1 MAESFVSDVAN
12 SLLGKL
18 GSYAY
23 EKASRAYGVY
33 EDHQRI
39 KDTLSIV
46 IGLLLDAE
54 EKKNQQHALREWLR
68 QIRNICSD
76 AEDVFDGFELQEK
89 KKQVLE
95 TFGSTRMKVSHF
107 FSSSNPLAFRFK
119 MSHQIKEI
127 KDRLD
132 KVAADGTRFGLVR
145 NDVEPGPAV
154 QRREFTHSHVDALSV
169 IGREDDTKAII
180 QLLMESNPQGDGDKS
195 LRVIPIVGIGGLG
208 KTTLAK
214 LVFNDKKIDEV
225 FQLKSWV
232 CVSNGFDIRHIIIK
246 MINSTFASASTP
258 PSVGCTVI
266 AYQEDI
272 NHLDIEQLQIRL
284 RNKLSGQKFILV
296 LDDIWND
303 DRAKWIELIDLVKV
317 GAAGSKIMVTTRI
330 NSIASMMGTVPS
342 YVLEGLSQEDCL
354 SLFVKWAFK
363 DGEEETYPNLV
374 EIGKEIVKKCA
385 GVPLAVRTLG
395 SSLFSKYDLNKW
407 LFVRDHD
414 IWSLE
419 QKKDDIL
426 PALKLSYDEMPS
438 YLRQCFACF
447 SLFPKDYTFNVI
459 ETTVMWIGLGLVQS
473 MNGSEKLEHIGREY
487 IHDLHSRSLLH
498 DFNDFGYD
506 CDFKMHDLIHDLA
519 VYVAKEEFVRVVS
532 HTQNIS
538 EQARHLSIL
547 ENDSLDHVLFPKS
560 TCVRTILLFGNGA
573 GLDNEALLDTW
584 VSRYKYLRY
593 LELKVSS
600 FETLPDSISKL
611 KHLRILVITNNSNI
625 KRLPHSISKLYN
637 LQVLQFDGCTELEA
651 LPKGLG
657 KMIGLQYL
665 MITTKQSVLSLAEFV
680 NMKQLQ
686 LLAFHDCKNMKFL
699 FSGVQQLTSIE
710 TLSLQSCWSLES
722 VPLHLFPNLESLI
735 ILDCK
740 VLNTSFNSESP
751 IHKLRL
757 KNLYIGDF
765 PWISTLPEWIEG
777 AAQTIETLLIYEL
790 PNLLMLP
797 ECLTTMTHLK
807 RLDIIGC
814 PRLLNLPSDIHHLTD
829 LKELRI
835 AGCPELCRKCKPQ
848 FGEYWPII
856 AHIKNVFIEVIG
868 DEEEVDEKEE
878 EEHDEEEEVD
888 EKEEE
893 AEEEEVDEKEEED
906 EEEVDEK
913 EEEEQDEEAE
923 EEEEE
928 HDEEEEEEW
937 IHQP

>member
-1 MAESFVSDVAN
+1 MRGKNTNLLHGLTHCLIQWFSNKVHHTPYTSFLHCRTNLCST
-12 SLLGKL
+12 LLKVKGKL
-18 GSYAY
+18 ASYTY
-23 EKASRAYGVY
+23 EEASRAYGLY
-33 EDHQRI
+33 EDLQRI

-46 IGLLLDAE
+46 RGLLLDAE

-68 QIRNICSD
+68 QIRNICYD
-76 AEDVFDGFELQEK
+76 AEDVFDGFELQDK

-95 TFGSTRMKVSHF
+95 TFGSNWMKVRHYL
-107 FSSSNPLAFRFK
+107 SSSNPLAFRFK

-132 KVAADGTRFGLVR
+132 KVAADGTRFGLIII
-145 NDVEPGPAV
+145 DVEPRPTV

-169 IGREDDTKAII
+169 IGREDDKEAII
-180 QLLMESNPQGDGDKS
+180 QLLGESNPQGDSDKS
-195 LRVIPIVGIGGLG
+195 LCVIPIVGIGGLG

-214 LVFNDKKIDEV
+214 LVFNDKRIDEV

-246 MINSTFASASTP
+246 MINSAYVSASTP

-266 AYQEDI
+266 AQQEDI
-272 NHLDIEQLQIRL
+272 NHFDIEQLQISL

-303 DRAKWIELIDLVKV
+303 DRAKWIELIDLIKV
-317 GAAGSKIMVTTRI
+317 GAAESKIIVTTRI

-342 YVLEGLSQEDCL
+342 YVLGGLSPENCL
-354 SLFVKWAFK
+354 TLFVKWAFK
-363 DGEEETYPNLV
+363 DGEEEQYPNLV

-395 SSLFSKYDLNKW
+395 SSLFSKFDLNKW
-407 LFVRDHD
+407 LFVRDHE
-414 IWSLE
+414 IWNLE

-438 YLRQCFACF
+438 YLRQCFAYF
-447 SLFPKDYTFNVI
+447 SLFPKDHTFNVF
-459 ETTVMWIGLGLVQS
+459 EMAFMWIGLGLVQS
-473 MNGSEKLEHIGREY
+473 MNGSEKLEHIAREY
-487 IHDLHSRSLLH
+487 IHELHSRSLLQ
-498 DFNDFGYD
+498 DFNDFVYNS
-506 CDFKMHDLIHDLA
+506 DFKMHDLIHDLA
-519 VYVAKEEFVRVVS
+519 LYVAKEEFVRVDS
-532 HTQNIS
+532 NTRNIS
-538 EQARHLSIL
+538 EQARHLSII
-547 ENDSLDHVLFPKS
+547 ENDSLEHVLFPMS
-560 TCVRTILLFGNGA
+560 TSVRTILLFSKGA

-593 LELKVSS
+593 LDINVSS

-611 KHLRILVITNNSNI
+611 KHLRILVLTNNRNI
-625 KRLPHSISKLYN
+625 KRLPHSVSKLHN

-651 LPKGLG
+651 LPRGLG

-665 MITTKQSVLSLAEFV
+665 VITTKQSVLSLAEFV
-680 NMKQLQ
+680 NLKHLQ
-686 LLAFHDCKNMKFL
+686 VLAFHCCKNMKLL
-699 FSGVQQLTSIE
+699 FSRVQQFTSIV

-722 VPLHLFPNLESLI
+722 LPLHLFPNLESLLI
-735 ILDCK
+735 SDCK
-740 VLNTSFNSESP
+740 ILRTSFNSESP

-765 PWISTLPEWIEG
+765 PGISTLPEWIEG
-777 AAQTIETLLIYEL
+777 AAQTIETLVIYEL

-807 RLDIIGC
+807 WLDIIGC
-814 PRLLNLPSDIHHLTD
+814 PQLLNLPSDIHHLTA
-829 LKELRI
+829 LKELHI

-856 AHIKNVFIEVIG
+856 AHIKNVFIELIG
-868 DEEEVDEKEE
+868 EE
-878 EEHDEEEEVD
+878 
-888 EKEEE
+888 
-893 AEEEEVDEKEEED
+893 
-906 EEEVDEK
+906 
-913 EEEEQDEEAE
+913 
-923 EEEEE
+923 
-928 HDEEEEEEW
+928 
-937 IHQP
+937 